1 MFGARITGVHTESC
15 VSSASESE
23 ASPRA
28 ARTAA
33 PLLVPGCNCW
43 RIERAGRVAFLVDGE
58 AYFGAV
64 RAALARARRSIF
76 ILGWDIDSRM
86 KLVPDGARD
95 GLPEPLGDFLNAI
108 VAREPDL
115 HGYVLSWDFAMLYAM
130 EREWLPI
137 YKLDW
142 RTHRRLAFRL
152 DDRHP
157 VGASHH
163 QKVIVVDDAVAF
175 VSGYDL
181 TRCRWDTSAHARGDA
196 RRVDHRGEPY
206 APFHDVGMMVAGE
219 CARALGDLA
228 CERWQRATGDTPR
241 RAAAAA
247 IDDVWPE
254 HVAVDA
260 TDVDVAIA
268 RTEPPFDGRA
278 GVDEIRALHLD
289 AIAGARRHVFAENQY
304 FTSRTITDA
313 FVQRLSQP
321 DAPEIAVISPYTQS
335 GWLEISTMGV
345 LRARIHR
352 TLRAADRAQRYR
364 LYCPRL
370 GWLNPRN
377 GCLNVHSKVL
387 IVDDALLMVGSANL
401 SDRSLGIDT
410 ECNLAIEAGGDPRL
424 RRIIAGLRERL
435 LAEHLACTT
444 EDVRDALARLG
455 SLHGTIDALSRDRE
469 RKLAAVEPHFD
480 PALDALVPDRHVFDP
495 ERPLDPDAI
504 AEDLAPHGRVRMG
517 TRARLIGIALGVV
530 TLAALTLAWRFTPLR
545 DWLALERLV
554 EFGSTVRDLPWAPLA
569 VLLAYVGAGLV
580 AFPLLVLIAA
590 TALVFGPWLGPVY
603 TLLGAMLSA
612 ALTFAIGRRLGR
624 ETVRRLAGQR
634 VNDLSRRLAR
644 RGLVAIA
651 FVRMLPIA
659 PFSIVNVVAG
669 ASHIRWTDFLL
680 GTVIGLLPGIAA
692 MTFFVD
698 RAKAAIREP
707 GVATFAL
714 LAIAAGVIVAFV
726 WLLRR
731 MLRARKAA
739 VPRPPYPAHGS

>member
-1 MFGARITGVHTESC
+1 
-15 VSSASESE
+15 
-23 ASPRA
+23 
-28 ARTAA
+28 
-33 PLLVPGCNCW
+33 
-43 RIERAGRVAFLVDGE
+43 
-58 AYFGAV
+58 
-64 RAALARARRSIF
+64 
-76 ILGWDIDSRM
+76 
-86 KLVPDGARD
+86 VPDGARD

-108 VAREPDL
+108 VAREHDL

-130 EREWLPI
+130 EREWMPI

-142 RTHRRLAFRL
+142 RTHRRLEFRL

-163 QKVIVVDDAVAF
+163 QKVIVIDDAVAF
-175 VSGYDL
+175 VSGSDL
-181 TRCRWDTSAHARGDA
+181 TRCRWDPSAHACGDP
-196 RRVDHRGEPY
+196 RRVDHRGQTYP
-206 APFHDVGMMVAGE
+206 PFHDVGMIVAGE

-228 CERWQRATGDTPR
+228 IERWRRATGEEPQR
-241 RAAAAA
+241 GAAAA

-254 HVAVDA
+254 QLPADA

-268 RTEPPFDGRA
+268 RTEPPFDGRD

-289 AIAGARRHVFAENQY
+289 AIAAARRHVFAENQY

-321 DAPEIAVISPYTQS
+321 DAPEIAVVSPYTQS

-352 TLRAADRAQRYR
+352 TLRAADRAGRYR

-370 GWLNPRN
+370 GWLDPRS

-387 IVDDALLMVGSANL
+387 IVDDALLMIGSANL
-401 SDRSLGIDT
+401 SDRSLGSDT

-435 LAEHLACTT
+435 LAEHLACTE
-444 EDVRDALARLG
+444 EDVRATFERLA
-455 SLHGTIDALSRDRE
+455 SLHGTIDALSGDGDRI
-469 RKLAAVEPHFD
+469 LAAVEPHFD

-504 AEDLAPHGRVRMG
+504 AEDLAPQGRVRVG
-517 TRARLIGIALGVV
+517 THARLIGMALGVV
-530 TLAALTLAWRFTPLR
+530 ILAALTLAWRFTPLR
-545 DWLALERLV
+545 EWLALERLV
-554 EFGSTVRDLPWAPLA
+554 ELGTAFRELSWAPLA
-569 VLLAYVGAGLV
+569 VLLVYVGAGLV

-603 TLLGAMLSA
+603 TLLGATLSA

-624 ETVRRLAGQR
+624 ETVRTLAGQR

-669 ASHIRWTDFLL
+669 ASHIRWSDFLL

-698 RAKAAIREP
+698 RAMAAIREP

-714 LAIAAGVIVAFV
+714 LAIAAGIIVALV
-726 WLLRR
+726 WALRR
-731 MLRARKAA
+731 MLRARKTAA
-739 VPRPPYPAHGS
+739 PRLPNPPHGS

>member
-1 MFGARITGVHTESC
+1 VQTESC
-15 VSSASESE
+15 VSSSSR
-23 ASPRA
+23 SGTPPRA
-28 ARTAA
+28 ARTTA
-33 PLLVPGCNCW
+33 PLLAVGRNCW
-43 RIERAGRVAFLVDGE
+43 RIERAARIAFLVDGE
-58 AYFGAV
+58 AYFSAV

-86 KLVPDGARD
+86 KLVPDGAHD
-95 GLPEPLGDFLNAI
+95 GLPELLGDFLNAI
-108 VAREPDL
+108 VARERDL

-142 RTHRRLAFRL
+142 RTHRRLEFRL

-181 TRCRWDTSAHARGDA
+181 TRCRWDTSAHACNDR
-196 RRVDHRGEPY
+196 RRVDHRGDAYP
-206 APFHDVGMMVAGE
+206 PFHDVGMIVAGE

-228 CERWQRATGDTPR
+228 SERWQRATGESPH
-241 RAAAAA
+241 RAAAAS
-247 IDDVWPE
+247 IDDVWPDQ
-254 HVAVDA
+254 VRADA

-268 RTEPPFDGRA
+268 RTEPPFDGRP
-278 GVDEIRALHLD
+278 GVGEIRSLHLD
-289 AIAGARRHVFAENQY
+289 AIAAARRHIFAENQY
-304 FTSRTITDA
+304 FTSRTITEA
-313 FVQRLSQP
+313 FAQRLQQD
-321 DAPEIAVISPYTQS
+321 DAPDIAVLSPYTQS

-352 TLRAADRAQRYR
+352 TLRAADRAHRYR
-364 LYCPRL
+364 LYCPKL
-370 GWLNPRN
+370 AWLDPRH

-387 IVDDALLMVGSANL
+387 IVDDTLLMLGSANL

-424 RRIIAGLRERL
+424 RRVIAGFRERL
-435 LAEHLACTT
+435 LAEHLGCTAD
-444 EDVRDALARLG
+444 DVREALAHEGRL
-455 SLHGTIDALSRDRE
+455 HAAIAALSTDGE
-469 RKLAAVEPHFD
+469 RALAVVEPRFD

-495 ERPLDPDAI
+495 EQPLDPDAI
-504 AEDLAPHGRVRMG
+504 AADLAPQGRVRVG

-530 TLAALTLAWRFTPLR
+530 ALAALTLAWRLTPLHE
-545 DWLALERLV
+545 WLALERLV
-554 EFGSTVRDLPWAPLA
+554 ELGTSFRDLPWAPLA
-569 VLLAYVGAGLV
+569 VLLAFIGAGLV

-590 TALVFGPWLGPVY
+590 TALVFGPWLGPLY
-603 TLLGAMLSA
+603 TLVGATLSA

-680 GTVIGLLPGIAA
+680 GTVIGLLPGVAA

-698 RAKAAIREP
+698 RAIAAIRDP
-707 GVATFAL
+707 GAGTFAL
-714 LAIAAGVIVAFV
+714 LAIAAGVIVALV
-726 WLLRR
+726 WTLRR
-731 MLRARKAA
+731 MLRARKA
-739 VPRPPYPAHGS
+739 PPPLPSPSHGS